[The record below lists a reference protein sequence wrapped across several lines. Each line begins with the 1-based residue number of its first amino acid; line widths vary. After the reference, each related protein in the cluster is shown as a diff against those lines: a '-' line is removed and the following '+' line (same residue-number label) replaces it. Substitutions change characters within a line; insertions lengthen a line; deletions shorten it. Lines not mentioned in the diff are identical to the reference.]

1 MIRSSARGSSDLI
14 AEHTLG
20 SAESLDVVTDCDIEC
35 LRSTPSTFPDMIGDQ
50 AHLVGDDIAAGVYR
64 MGDGTEECTWGR
76 VDDSGTVYEQII
88 EEGGLNADRTVH
100 IRETDHGFYT
110 FGCGIW
116 TK

>member
-1 MIRSSARGSSDLI
+1 
-14 AEHTLG
+14 
-20 SAESLDVVTDCDIEC
+20 
-35 LRSTPSTFPDMIGDQ
+35 MIGDQ

-100 IRETDHGFYT
+100 IQETDHGFCT

-116 TK
+116 TKQ

>member
-1 MIRSSARGSSDLI
+1 
-14 AEHTLG
+14 
-20 SAESLDVVTDCDIEC
+20 
-35 LRSTPSTFPDMIGDQ
+35 
-50 AHLVGDDIAAGVYR
+50 
-64 MGDGTEECTWGR
+64 MGEGTEECIWGR

-116 TK
+116 TKQ

>member
-1 MIRSSARGSSDLI
+1 M
-14 AEHTLG
+14 
-20 SAESLDVVTDCDIEC
+20 VTDCDIEC

-50 AHLVGDDIAAGVYR
+50 AHLVGDDIAAGVYK
-64 MGDGTEECTWGR
+64 MGEGTEECIWGR

-116 TK
+116 TKQ

>member
-1 MIRSSARGSSDLI
+1 M
-14 AEHTLG
+14 
-20 SAESLDVVTDCDIEC
+20 VTDCDIEC

-50 AHLVGDDIAAGVYR
+50 AHLVGDDIAAGVYK
-64 MGDGTEECTWGR
+64 MGEGTEECMWAR

-116 TK
+116 TKQ